1 MEIKVRAVEG
11 SENKSKAEIEE
22 QLLKK
27 HEEENNPQEVEKT
40 EVVEETVVAE
50 EPTPTEQTE
59 VEPQDNKTP
68 SSELNDENVL
78 SYLKERYNK
87 EINSVDDLFAEKE
100 VNEPLPE
107 DVSAYLKYKQE
118 TGRGISDF
126 YNLQRDYDAMEDNA
140 VLADYIA
147 TNEDGLDA
155 IDIQD
160 IMDDKFG
167 YDEELDDPKDI
178 KKKKLAKKREL
189 AKAKKFFNEQKDKY
203 KIPLESSGGGLS
215 EEQEKQLNAYKSYI
229 EESKTVEEA
238 NKKVYDYFHEKT
250 KNVFSDGFKGFEF
263 SVGDKNI
270 TYKPGTNEELYNVQ
284 KDFSNFRNKFVD
296 EKGLLKDAKAYH
308 KALSVA
314 LNPDR
319 FAKHFYD
326 LGVSQTV
333 DNVSKKSKNINMDVR
348 KTPRL
353 VTKDGLKIRSVQSN
367 NQSSGRGLK
376 IRSIKKM

>member
-1 MEIKVRAVEG
+1 
-11 SENKSKAEIEE
+11 
-22 QLLKK
+22 
-27 HEEENNPQEVEKT
+27 
-40 EVVEETVVAE
+40 
-50 EPTPTEQTE
+50 
-59 VEPQDNKTP
+59 
-68 SSELNDENVL
+68 
-78 SYLKERYNK
+78 
-87 EINSVDDLFAEKE
+87 LFAEKE
-100 VNEPLPE
+100 ANEPLPE

-118 TGRGISDF
+118 TGRGINDF
-126 YNLQRDYDAMEDNA
+126 YNLQRDYDAMDDDA

-147 TNEDGLDA
+147 TNEEGLDA

-178 KKKKLAKKREL
+178 KKRKLAKKREL

-215 EEQEKQLNAYKSYI
+215 EEQEKQLNAYRSYI
-229 EESKTVEEA
+229 EESKSVEEA

-250 KNVFSDGFKGFEF
+250 KEVFSDEFKGFEF

-270 TYKPGTNEELYNVQ
+270 TFKPGTKEELYNVQ
-284 KDFSNFRNKFVD
+284 KDFSNFRNKFID
-296 EKGLLKDAKAYH
+296 DKGLIKDAKAYH
-308 KALSVA
+308 KAMSVA

-319 FAKHFYD
+319 FAKHFFD

-333 DNVSKKSKNINMDVR
+333 ENVSKKSKNINMDVR
-348 KTPRL
+348 KAPRL
-353 VTKDGLKIRSVQSN
+353 VTKDGLKIRSVQSD